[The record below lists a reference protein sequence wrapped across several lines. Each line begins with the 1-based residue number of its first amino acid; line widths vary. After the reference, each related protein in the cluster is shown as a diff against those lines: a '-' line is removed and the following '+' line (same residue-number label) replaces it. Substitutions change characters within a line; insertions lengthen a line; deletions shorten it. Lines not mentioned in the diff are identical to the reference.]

1 MYCDVLVT
9 RPFDHTFTYKIR
21 NDQNIKIGSIVSVSF
36 GRKKDQIGIICG
48 FCGNIIKQNNSYAIK
63 EIDYVYEGLFLNKN
77 IIKFIDWITDY
88 TLAPKGLVL
97 KLFLVNKNIVSFQ
110 TNDQEESIFNPKSVR
125 LNTKQQNALN
135 VIEKSLFKKISPIV
149 LEGVTG
155 SGKTEVYFEA
165 IEMILKE
172 KKQALIM
179 LPEISLTPQLELRFK
194 ERFGFEPDIWHSKI
208 TDRKSVV

>member
-1 MYCDVLVT
+1 MYCNVLVT

-21 NDQNIKIGSIVSVSF
+21 NDQNVKIGSIVSVSF
-36 GRKKDQIGIICG
+36 GKKKDQIGIIYEL
-48 FCGNIIKQNNSYAIK
+48 CGNKIKKNNSYAIK

-165 IEMILKE
+165 IEKVLK
-172 KKQALIM
+172 KKNKL
-179 LPEISLTPQLELRFK
+179 
-194 ERFGFEPDIWHSKI
+194 
-208 TDRKSVV
+208 